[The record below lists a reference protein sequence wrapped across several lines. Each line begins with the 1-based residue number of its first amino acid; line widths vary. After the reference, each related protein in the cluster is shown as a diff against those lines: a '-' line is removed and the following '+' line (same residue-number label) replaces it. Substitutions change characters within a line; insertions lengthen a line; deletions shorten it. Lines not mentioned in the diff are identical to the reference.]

1 MSVIALTL
9 GNYTVNKSKKFSL
22 IDSSSAGS
30 GAKVAI
36 KPFLVTTKK
45 DVILLDTGINLD
57 QGGVPPVCQR
67 LTDEGIDPEQVT
79 KVLISHLHKDH
90 IDGIGYFSD
99 GEFISSFPNATIY
112 IQQREL
118 DFALAQ
124 EGNPSYRPEML
135 EQLALLP
142 NVVLL
147 NDDQGNI
154 TDEISYE
161 VSGGHTPNHQVFWIK
176 ENGETIFYGA
186 DNLPQRNYLKF
197 QVAFKNDFDGRKAL
211 EARQKWEEEG
221 KEQQWTV
228 LLYHDMENATIKF

>member
-22 IDSSSAGS
+22 IDSSSTGS

-36 KPFLVTTKK
+36 QPFLVTTKK

-67 LTDEGIDPEQVT
+67 LRDEDVNPEQVT

-90 IDGIGYFSD
+90 IDGIGYFSG
-99 GEFISSFPNATIY
+99 GEFINSFPNATIY

-221 KEQQWTV
+221 KEQQWKA
-228 LLYHDMENATIKF
+228 LLYHDMENATIRF

>member
-1 MSVIALTL
+1 MKIITL
-9 GNYTVNKSKKFSL
+9 KLGTYTVNKSKVFSL
-22 IDSSSAGS
+22 IDSSSPVSGS
-30 GAKVAI
+30 KVAI
-36 KPFLVTTKK
+36 QPFLIITEK
-45 DVILLDTGINLD
+45 DVILLDTGINLN
-57 QGGVPPVCQR
+57 QAEVPPVCQR
-67 LTDEGIDPEQVT
+67 LKDENVEPGQVT

-90 IDGIGYFSD
+90 IDGLGYFS
-99 GEFISSFPNATIY
+99 GETFISSFPHATIY

-135 EQLALLP
+135 KQLALLP

-147 NDDQGNI
+147 NDHEGNI
-154 TDEISYE
+154 TTEISYK

-176 ENGETIFYGA
+176 EKEETTFYGA

-197 QVAFKNDFDGRKAL
+197 QVAFKNDYDGRKAL

-221 KEQQWTV
+221 KQQQWTV
-228 LLYHDMENATIKF
+228 LLYHDMKNQIIKF

>member
-22 IDSSSAGS
+22 IDSSSTGS

-36 KPFLVTTKK
+36 QPFLVTTKK

-112 IQQREL
+112 LQQREL

-228 LLYHDMENATIKF
+228 LLYHDMENATIRF

>member
-22 IDSSSAGS
+22 IDSPSTGS

-36 KPFLVTTKK
+36 QPFLVTTKM

-67 LTDEGIDPEQVT
+67 LRDEDVNPEQVT

-99 GEFISSFPNATIY
+99 GEFINSFPNATIY

-135 EQLALLP
+135 EQIALLP

-228 LLYHDMENATIKF
+228 LLYHDMENATIRF

>member
-22 IDSSSAGS
+22 IDSSSTGS

-36 KPFLVTTKK
+36 QPFLVTTKK

-67 LTDEGIDPEQVT
+67 LKDEDVNPEQVT

-99 GEFISSFPNATIY
+99 GEFINSFPNATIY

-228 LLYHDMENATIKF
+228 LLYHDMENATIRF

>member
-22 IDSSSAGS
+22 IDSSSTGS

-36 KPFLVTTKK
+36 QPFLVTTKK

-57 QGGVPPVCQR
+57 QGGLPPVCQR

-228 LLYHDMENATIKF
+228 LLYHDMENATIRF

>member
-9 GNYTVNKSKKFSL
+9 GNYTVIKSKKFSL
-22 IDSSSAGS
+22 IDSSSTGS

-36 KPFLVTTKK
+36 QPFLVTTKK

-135 EQLALLP
+135 EQLALLR

-228 LLYHDMENATIKF
+228 LLYHDMENATIRF

>member
-22 IDSSSAGS
+22 IDSSSTGS

-36 KPFLVTTKK
+36 QPFLVTTKK

-67 LTDEGIDPEQVT
+67 LRDEDVNPEQVT

-211 EARQKWEEEG
+211 EARQKWEDEG
-221 KEQQWTV
+221 KDQQWTV

>member
-22 IDSSSAGS
+22 IDSSSTGS

-36 KPFLVTTKK
+36 QPFLVTTKK

-57 QGGVPPVCQR
+57 QGEVPPVCQR

-90 IDGIGYFSD
+90 IDGIGYFSG

-112 IQQREL
+112 LQQREL

-211 EARQKWEEEG
+211 EARQKWEDEG
-221 KEQQWTV
+221 KDQQWTV

>member
-36 KPFLVTTKK
+36 QPFLVTTKK

-67 LTDEGIDPEQVT
+67 LKDEDVNPEQVT

-90 IDGIGYFSD
+90 IDGIGYFSG

-211 EARQKWEEEG
+211 EARQKWEDEG

>member
-22 IDSSSAGS
+22 IDSSFTGS

-36 KPFLVTTKK
+36 QPFLVTTKK
-45 DVILLDTGINLD
+45 DVILLDTGINLN
-57 QGGVPPVCQR
+57 QGEVPPVCQR
-67 LTDEGIDPEQVT
+67 LKDENVEADQVT

-90 IDGIGYFSD
+90 IDGLGYFSE
-99 GEFISSFPNATIY
+99 GKFISSFPQATVY

-142 NVVLL
+142 NVTLL
-147 NDDQGNI
+147 NDDEGEI
-154 TDEISYE
+154 TDEISYQ

-176 ENGETIFYGA
+176 ENEEIIFYGA

-221 KEQQWTV
+221 KQQQWTV
-228 LLYHDMENATIKF
+228 LLYHDMENPIIKF

>member
-1 MSVIALTL
+1 MSVIALKL

-22 IDSSSAGS
+22 IDSSVAES

-36 KPFLVTTKK
+36 QPFLITTEK
-45 DVILLDTGINLD
+45 DLILLDAGINLN
-57 QGGVPPVCQR
+57 QGEVPPICQR
-67 LTDEGIDPEQVT
+67 LKDENVDPDQVT

-99 GEFISSFPNATIY
+99 RKFIESFPNATIY

-118 DFALAQ
+118 DFALTQ
-124 EGNPSYRPEML
+124 EGNPSYRIEML

-147 NDDQGNI
+147 NDDEGNI

-161 VSGGHTPNHQVFWIK
+161 VSGGHTPHHQVFWIK
-176 ENGETIFYGA
+176 ENEETIFYGA

-197 QVAFKNDFDGRKAL
+197 QVAFKNDYEGRKAL

-221 KEQQWTV
+221 RQQEWKV
-228 LLYHDMENATIKF
+228 LLYHDMEKPIIKF

>member
-22 IDSSSAGS
+22 IDSSSTGS

-36 KPFLVTTKK
+36 QPFLVTTMK

-67 LTDEGIDPEQVT
+67 LRDEGIDLEQVT

-99 GEFISSFPNATIY
+99 GEFIYSFPNATIY

-142 NVVLL
+142 NVALL

-211 EARQKWEEEG
+211 EARQKWEDEG
-221 KEQQWTV
+221 KDQHWTV

>member
-36 KPFLVTTKK
+36 QPFLVTTKK

-67 LTDEGIDPEQVT
+67 LEDEDVNPEQVT

-99 GEFISSFPNATIY
+99 GEFINSFPNATIY

-211 EARQKWEEEG
+211 LARQKWEEEG

-228 LLYHDMENATIKF
+228 LLYHDMENATIRF